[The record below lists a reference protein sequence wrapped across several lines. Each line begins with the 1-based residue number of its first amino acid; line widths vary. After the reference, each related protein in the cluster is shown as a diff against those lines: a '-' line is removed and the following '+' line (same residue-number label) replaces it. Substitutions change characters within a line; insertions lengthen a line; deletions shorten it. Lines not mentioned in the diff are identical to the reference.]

1 MKRSAMK
8 IRKYDTFIMGHI
20 SIDENIYQE
29 ETVKET
35 GGAVV
40 YSSCS
45 SYAIGHKTGILTKLS
60 FKDRKRL
67 EIFSIPKENIIVLDS
82 KNTTSIRNIYHTEDR
97 ERRTCTALSIADPFK
112 ISDIPDNIDSR
123 IFHFAGLISGEFDNE
138 MIKFLGNRGKIALDV
153 QGFLRAVGKSNEMIF
168 KDWREKKEYL
178 PCIDYLKTD
187 AAEAEIMTGTSERKK
202 AAEILFSWGAKE
214 IIITHNEEVLLYDGK
229 KHYTCPLKPR
239 NLSGRS
245 GRGDTCFSAYIT
257 ERLNKNIKDALLF
270 ASALVS
276 LKMERPGPFKGT
288 RDEVEDYIKKFY
300 KSS

>member
-1 MKRSAMK
+1 MK

-67 EIFSIPKENIIVLDS
+67 EIFSIPKEDIIVLDS

-168 KDWREKKEYL
+168 KDWKEKKEYL

-257 ERLNKNIKDALLF
+257 ERLNKDIKDALLF

-276 LKMERPGPFKGT
+276 LKMERPGPFKRT